1 MLPES
6 HTRGFEVDVHV
17 CATWSWLMTFTV
29 VPTAI
34 GPLSVLNAKL
44 LIVIVTVL
52 WPTVVGGE
60 VVGGVVR
67 MVVGEGGC
75 VVGGVGAG
83 ADVAGGTAG
92 PADAGPGPAAG
103 FDVEVV
109 DFTVVVACLAVAL
122 AVWAFG
128 AAFGVCDFDTVVLVD
143 KGVVPDATAVLGA
156 ALAAR

>member
-1 MLPES
+1 
-6 HTRGFEVDVHV
+6 
-17 CATWSWLMTFTV
+17 MTFTV

-34 GPLSVLNAKL
+34 GPLSLLKAKL

-67 MVVGEGGC
+67 TVVGEGGC

-83 ADVAGGTAG
+83 ADVAGGAVGPTDAGAG
-92 PADAGPGPAAG
+92 PAVG

-109 DFTVVVACLAVAL
+109 DFTVVVVCLAVAL
-122 AVWAFG
+122 AVWGFV
-128 AAFGVCDFDTVVLVD
+128 AAFGVCDFDTVVPVD
-143 KGVVPDATAVLGA
+143 KGVVPDATAVLGG